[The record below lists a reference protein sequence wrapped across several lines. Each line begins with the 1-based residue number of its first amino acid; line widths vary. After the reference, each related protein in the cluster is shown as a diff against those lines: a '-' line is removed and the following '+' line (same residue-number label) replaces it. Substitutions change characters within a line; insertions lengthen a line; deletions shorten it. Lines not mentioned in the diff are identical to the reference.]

1 MKMGG
6 VSDLESVGSDNDTTL
21 FGAVPTYNV
30 GDTLYFGRYPQTTTD
45 ANFLEP
51 IKWRV
56 LSNDG
61 SKALLI
67 SDKVLDFKHYHNTA
81 GAITWATCDLRN
93 WLNTTFYNKA
103 FDSSEKAAIKKE
115 TISSDGSIDTE
126 DNVFLLSGGE
136 ASSLFSNDN
145 DRIGFTTFYTR
156 SVELNGTKLQLF
168 YNFCSYWWLRGER
181 GDAAHAAMV
190 TSLGTAPG
198 NMEVEDVDGYCAVRP
213 AIYID
218 LTSAYC
224 TANESNVTYNL
235 DGGDWVKDNTTW
247 KELTKYKEGVVNT
260 LPTANDI
267 KKDGY
272 VLKGWYINGGDLL
285 QTFINETWTGSL
297 TLKAAWTPEGSRD
310 LTDRENAAFIVR
322 DEWTSWVKSFTNELS
337 ELDKNATSRIY
348 SNMDFY
354 DMQYRFT
361 EKYKKVPEYLDED
374 GKPTQKLKDMIKEK
388 RKEIAGGSKKIKDYL
403 KFTSNQN
410 GSTIKFS
417 IDETTSTLN
426 YDIGY
431 SKDGATFTKWN
442 AGENVTLNAGEY
454 IYVHNK
460 TEILSKD
467 SRCKLWFVMSGSIA
481 ASGNVMSMLDFAE
494 EVPTYGFYSL
504 FGGCSALT
512 SAPELPAKTI
522 SNNSYQRMFSGCSNL
537 KEAPDLPATSVPEH
551 AYSMMFNACTSLEK
565 GPYIK
570 AKTIITLGSPMDS
583 MFKGCTNLNYIK
595 LDYTGE
601 ISFTN
606 WVQGVTATGTLYYNG
621 PTTDHNAYQIP
632 TNFTVE
638 RFTE

>member
-1 MKMGG
+1 
-6 VSDLESVGSDNDTTL
+6 
-21 FGAVPTYNV
+21 
-30 GDTLYFGRYPQTTTD
+30 
-45 ANFLEP
+45 
-51 IKWRV
+51 
-56 LSNDG
+56 
-61 SKALLI
+61 
-67 SDKVLDFKHYHNTA
+67 
-81 GAITWATCDLRN
+81 
-93 WLNTTFYNKA
+93 
-103 FDSSEKAAIKKE
+103 
-115 TISSDGSIDTE
+115 
-126 DNVFLLSGGE
+126 
-136 ASSLFSNDN
+136 
-145 DRIGFTTFYTR
+145 
-156 SVELNGTKLQLF
+156 
-168 YNFCSYWWLRGER
+168 
-181 GDAAHAAMV
+181 MV
-190 TSLGTAPG
+190 TSLGTPG
-198 NMEVEDVDGYCAVRP
+198 DMEVEDVDGYCAVRP

-218 LTSAYC
+218 LTSPYF
-224 TANESNVTYNL
+224 TANESSVNYNL

-272 VLKGWYINGGDLL
+272 VLKGWYINGSDLL

-297 TLKAAWTPEGSRD
+297 TLKAVWTPEGSRD

-322 DEWTSWVKSFTNELS
+322 DEWTNWVKSFTNELS

-410 GSTIKFS
+410 GSTISFTKNGT
-417 IDETTSTLN
+417 INVE
-426 YDIGY
+426 IGY
-431 SKDGATFTKWN
+431 SKDGATFTNWN

-460 TEILSKD
+460 ADTLSTTQD
-467 SRCKLWFVMSGSIA
+467 NYLNFNISGSIA
-481 ASGNVMSMLDFAE
+481 ASGNIMSLLDFADE
-494 EVPTYGFYSL
+494 LQPLCFFQL
-504 FGGCSALT
+504 FINCAGLT
-512 SAPELPAKTI
+512 SAPDLPALEVPERAY
-522 SNNSYQRMFSGCSNL
+522 SNMFRNCTNL

-638 RFTE
+638 TFTE